1 MNKALRCAAYVRYS
15 TDKQNPVSV
24 SDQVRICRKY
34 AERQQW
40 EIPDRAIYSDAAVSG
55 TSAERPALK
64 RLLAAVKSSPR
75 PFDVLLVDDTSRLS
89 RNQADVLRIHEQLAF
104 ACIRFVAISQGID
117 SKHEQADL
125 MVGVHGIFDQLYV
138 KELAKKTHRG
148 LEGRALRGLH
158 TGGRI
163 YGYNSIEADG
173 GKRLEVN
180 PTEAVVVRRI
190 FEMSAEGAAL
200 KTIAKTLNAEGV
212 PPPRARKGKQNAGWC
227 PSAIREMLY
236 NSRYAGRIIWNR
248 TRYVKVPGT
257 NRRIARP
264 RQPEEWHTIHDERL
278 RIIPED
284 LWARVHKRLLWLR
297 KEYGRGRKPGLLS
310 RNASS
315 PYLLSGF
322 LVCSECS
329 GRLIIVSGQ
338 GNRRHRRYGCPR
350 NYFRGTCSN
359 NLTERQDRLE
369 ARLLEGL
376 QKEVLQPKAIDY
388 ALSQFEIQL
397 RKELQSMSSQ
407 MDAVRQRKAQLEE
420 EIRNYTRALADGY
433 SPAITAEVAAREK
446 ELAAITDRLVSG
458 EAGSIQARL
467 AEIRQFVQ
475 SRLADVRKLLYS
487 DIPRARQELARHVDG
502 IILKPTEDNGRRY
515 YLATGSWNLV
525 GKELV
530 PGWGSWDGCGG
541 LQPSQLSLH
550 SF

>member
-1 MNKALRCAAYVRYS
+1 MNPLRCAVYARYS
-15 TDKQNPVSV
+15 TEKQSPLSIE
-24 SDQVRICRKY
+24 DQVRKCREF
-34 AERQQW
+34 AERQGW
-40 EIPDRAIYSDAAVSG
+40 ELLNQHIYSDRAVSG
-55 TSAERPALK
+55 SGADRPALN
-64 RLLAAVKSSPR
+64 RLLAAAFSSQH
-75 PFDVLLVDDTSRLS
+75 PFDCVLVDDSSRIS
-89 RNQADVLRIHEQLAF
+89 RDQADSTRIYQRLVF
-104 ACIRFVAISQGID
+104 AGIRYVAISQGID
-117 SKHEQADL
+117 SQHEQADL
-125 MVGVHGIFDQLYV
+125 MLGMHGIFDHMYV
-138 KELAKKTHRG
+138 KELSKKTHRG

-163 YGYNSIEADG
+163 YGYNIIKADG

-180 PTEAVVVRRI
+180 EAEATVVRRI
-190 FEMSAEGAAL
+190 FGMSAEGASL

-212 PPPRARKGKQNAGWC
+212 PAPRARKGKIGAGWC
-227 PSAIREMLY
+227 PSAAREMLY

-264 RQPEEWHTIHDERL
+264 RPPEEWHTIHDEQL

-284 LWARVHKRLLWLR
+284 LWARVHKRLLWIR

-322 LVCSECS
+322 LVCSEC
-329 GRLIIVSGQ
+329 GGKLIIVSGQ

-359 NLTERQDRLE
+359 SLTERQDRLE

-376 QKEVLQPKAIDY
+376 QKEVLQPEAIDY

-487 DIPRARQELARHVDG
+487 DIPRARQELARHVDA

-530 PGWGSWDGCGG
+530 PGWGSSDGCTPP
-541 LQPSQLSLH
+541 QPTLS
-550 SF
+550 